1 MGPSLLSSI
10 VGVERVCSGRK
21 AMATL
26 HFQDSFDWY
35 SHTPKRVSSKSTA
48 T

>member
-21 AMATL
+21 SMATRYGNASL
-26 HFQDSFDWY
+26 S
-35 SHTPKRVSSKSTA
+35 R
-48 T
+48 